1 MTSAHLFAAVVLA
14 ASIAVASCTPAQ
26 RADARTVI
34 HDIDKSTDAP
44 CEMLPLLFPEAKDIC
59 WTIDALAPVLEQ
71 LLSARKEARDLLEA
85 LDVAHRAAAMPS
97 QLSGGEQQRVALAR
111 AFMNRPKILFCDEP
125 TGNLDG
131 ATAQADALLGQVGG
145 ESFRD
150 FADPPRLARDGMS
163 VALV

>member
-14 ASIAVASCTPAQ
+14 ASIVIASCTPAQ

-71 LLSARKEARDLLEA
+71 LLSARKEARDATIEIRFTDGRRVTRVIPKD
-85 LDVAHRAAAMPS
+85 DVEMVLGVVSKSVGAVS
-97 QLSGGEQQRVALAR
+97 AR
-111 AFMNRPKILFCDEP
+111 
-125 TGNLDG
+125 
-131 ATAQADALLGQVGG
+131 
-145 ESFRD
+145 
-150 FADPPRLARDGMS
+150 RLQEKTK
-163 VALV
+163 